1 MQLKVECPGCRK
13 HIEVDESLAG
23 QTSECPSCAE
33 KFSIPQRV
41 REARIVS
48 DPAASETP
56 DQEQVLY
63 DESPSMFRNRPV
75 GFAVTCILCF
85 AVVGL
90 VIFLIWWLRCL
101 GTKLTVTTERT
112 ILRKG
117 LLSKRTNEV
126 FHSDVRNIQVSQGF
140 LQRLFDVGSIGI
152 ASSGQSDIEIQ
163 VAGMPSPEKVKE
175 IINKHRRD

>member
-1 MQLKVECPGCRK
+1 M
-13 HIEVDESLAG
+13 
-23 QTSECPSCAE
+23 
-33 KFSIPQRV
+33 
-41 REARIVS
+41 
-48 DPAASETP
+48 
-56 DQEQVLY
+56 
-63 DESPSMFRNRPV
+63 
-75 GFAVTCILCF
+75 
-85 AVVGL
+85 
-90 VIFLIWWLRCL
+90 IFLIWWLRCL